1 MCGKNDMKYS
11 VYSIKVI
18 RAVLLTA
25 GMAAS
30 VLLAGCAGSR
40 TAWPA
45 KQTVKTEEESKEE
58 MDRAE
63 EESSRPQP
71 VSEQMMYVHDAAF
84 TVVGGRIIPWTDA
97 QKEEAFIEWYVDP
110 FCPDCTALEE
120 AVSDERLTISEQLPI
135 RYHVLG
141 FLSDHTADDYSNR
154 AGAFILCAVENA
166 PARALAFFD
175 RLFTRDFQPDQSTPR
190 TDEDFRQVFL
200 SVGGTAQEWD
210 TMQGVYDDMHSM
222 VKEASI
228 RDRDDEDL
236 KALSPVGWLTVPFVL
251 VGKDGRAID
260 FPADASVDE
269 LKGRLLGQIDAY
281 VSGHPK
287 KEEPK
292 RSPSNSKC
300 NLCAGSNLP

>member
-1 MCGKNDMKYS
+1 MKYS
-11 VYSIKVI
+11 VCSIKFI

-25 GMAAS
+25 GMTAS

-40 TAWPA
+40 TTEPP
-45 KQTVKTEEESKEE
+45 KQTVKTEEESKKE
-58 MDRAE
+58 MDRIG
-63 EESSRPQP
+63 EESNKPQM
-71 VSEQMMYVHDAAF
+71 VSEQMMYVHDSAF

-120 AVSDERLTISEQLPI
+120 AVSAERLTISEQLPI

-141 FLSDHTADDYSNR
+141 FLSEHTADDYSNR
-154 AGAFILCAVENA
+154 AGAFILCAVEKA

-175 RLFTRDFQPDQSTPR
+175 RLFTYDFQPDQSTPR
-190 TDEDFRQVFL
+190 TDEDFRQAYL
-200 SVGGTAQEWD
+200 SVGGTEQEWD
-210 TMQGVYDDMHSM
+210 SMQVVYDEMLSM
-222 VKEASI
+222 AKEASI
-228 RDRDDEDL
+228 RDRADEDL
-236 KALSPVGWLTVPFVL
+236 KARSPVGRLTVPFVL

-260 FPADASVDE
+260 FPADASADE
-269 LKGRLLGQIDAY
+269 LKGRLLGQINAY

-287 KEEPK
+287 KEEEPK